1 MLLCNGEESCNRLPT
16 RSSKSLCAPCQV
28 VRYHSLVVDPATLPP
43 HLVPT
48 AWTVPGAQPSSNVQP
63 PASGASAAEI
73 LHNSDLHMKT
83 TNGAAKQPTVS
94 TNGAQEVANSSPQ
107 SQQQGEMGLA
117 PSPRTPV
124 SFETKSG
131 PANSIGRNEAPDVA
145 VSGDSVLMGI
155 SHRSLPHHGVQF
167 HPESIATA
175 YGERLLRNFYEMT
188 VGYWE
193 GPQGEGKAGEG
204 NGGSQLVNGQHAQRF
219 RSLSESYSLGAS
231 WLASAAAAGLPAPQ
245 ARSREYPE
253 RDAPSTLSEE
263 WAVPGASLLQ
273 NGEGGVQSSVLPEAA
288 STSSPP
294 PEEGQGRFR
303 VVWKKLPGVVR
314 EGSGAEQLFMALYGR
329 AGGED
334 AFWLDSSSTAAVR
347 GDARLAWTQKV
358 EIAAQTKISF
368 QAAVVR
374 VCEPALFAYCR
385 MLARICCMM
394 RATSC

>member
-1 MLLCNGEESCNRLPT
+1 MA
-16 RSSKSLCAPCQV
+16 KSLATGLRILCAPCQV
-28 VRYHSLVVDPATLPP
+28 VRYHSLMVDPATLPP

-63 PASGASAAEI
+63 PAGSTSAAEI

-83 TNGAAKQPTVS
+83 TIGAAKQPTVS
-94 TNGAQEVANSSPQ
+94 TNGAQKGANSSAQ

-117 PSPRTPV
+117 PVPRTPV

-131 PANSIGRNEAPDVA
+131 PANSNGRNEAAEVA
-145 VSGDSVLMGI
+145 VPGDSVLMGI

-188 VGYWE
+188 VAYWE
-193 GPQGEGKAGEG
+193 GPHVEGKAGEG

-219 RSLSESYSLGAS
+219 RSLSESYRLGAD
-231 WLASAAAAGLPAPQ
+231 WLASAAAAGVTAPQ
-245 ARSREYPE
+245 ARSRECLE
-253 RDAPSTLSEE
+253 RDAQSTASKE
-263 WAVPGASLLQ
+263 WAVPGASVLQ
-273 NGEGGVQSSVLPEAA
+273 DGEGVGQTSMLPEAA
-288 STSSPP
+288 SPSSPP
-294 PEEGQGRFR
+294 PEEVPGRFR

-314 EGSGAEQLFMALYGR
+314 EGSGAEQLFMALYGQ

-347 GDARLAWTQKV
+347 GDAKLAGLPRFVRKV
-358 EIAAQTKISF
+358 EMAVRTEMSF
-368 QAAVVR
+368 QAAVAR
-374 VCEPALFAYCR
+374 VCEPALFSCCR
-385 MLARICCMM
+385 MLARIRGIIM
-394 RATSC
+394 RATSR